1 MEPQTSAMSCVPSH
15 PPQQLTPSK
24 KRNYVGEFVHDPSSI
39 TPPLDFQST
48 PVTRSRSASPALST
62 ASTPLTELGSTPVMS
77 PSKPEMAPSD
87 SKKRKLTFAEREV
100 EKALKRQEKEEKERQ
115 KAESKAKKEE
125 ERKQK
130 EVEKKRKEED
140 KKRKEEE
147 KKAKDAVK
155 EEKQRQKDA
164 IKAEKEA
171 EKGRKA
177 AEALKKERSQMRI
190 GAFFGRPVAASTPPD
205 SADDV
210 SMGTRSRRSSIASLD
225 MAPPLI
231 ETKAREPANP
241 EFNKWILPF
250 FVSENMELAPFN
262 RFHKSTTEAT
272 LPLNQGIKPEK
283 LNTQFRKRR
292 RTARIKPVKAI
303 LEVLEEMNDSTDTG
317 SALSGYRDPFATI
330 PTKYLYFHQ
339 DVRPA
344 YQGTYTRV
352 VSPRTSRKIAVNPA
366 HRGLPNTDYD
376 YDSEAEWQEPEE
388 GDVDLMD
395 EDEKSEDEDADE
407 EMDDFLDDENDM
419 LKRQTVS
426 ELEPK
431 SSGLCWEGTNTSPQE
446 GFDLSVYRID
456 VLHDSTTFPIDP
468 FSTKHWSDTGR
479 PSPAKREKTQTTN
492 TQTPMQPPRLPLM
505 TVDPNSGSLTL
516 TSVQSDDMHEQAG
529 KKSTQAKA
537 KSVKPVKL
545 IDTNLLP
552 AFKNAVSGSTL
563 TKIGLVE
570 VLKQQ
575 FPKCAKDAIKNTLE
589 CIATRQGTKEAEKK
603 WVLTE

>member
-1 MEPQTSAMSCVPSH
+1 MACVPSH
-15 PPQQLTPSK
+15 PPPHLTPSK
-24 KRNYVGEFVHDPSSI
+24 KRKYEGDFVDAPSS
-39 TPPLDFQST
+39 TSPPLDFQST
-48 PVTRSRSASPALST
+48 PVTRSRSVSPALST
-62 ASTPLTELGSTPVMS
+62 ASTPLTELGSTPVIS

-100 EKALKRQEKEEKERQ
+100 ERALKRQEKEEKERQ

-125 ERKQK
+125 EKKQK
-130 EVEKKRKEED
+130 EVEKKRREEEKKQKD
-140 KKRKEEE
+140 EEKKRKEEE

-190 GAFFGRPVAASTPPD
+190 GAFFGRPAAASTPPD

-210 SMGTRSRRSSIASLD
+210 SMGTRSRRSSVASLD

-231 ETKAREPANP
+231 ETKIREPANP

-262 RFHKSTTEAT
+262 RFHKSTTDAN
-272 LPLNQGIKPEK
+272 LPLNQGITPDKVNK
-283 LNTQFRKRR
+283 QFRKRR
-292 RTARIKPVKAI
+292 RAAQIKPVRAI
-303 LEVLEEMNDSTDTG
+303 LEEMNDSAETA
-317 SALSGYRDPFATI
+317 SALSDSKDPFTTI

-352 VSPRTSRKIAVNPA
+352 VSPRTSRKIAVNPT

-426 ELEPK
+426 EMEPK
-431 SSGLCWEGTNTSPQE
+431 SSGLCWQGTHISPKEGL
-446 GFDLSVYRID
+446 DLSVYRID

-468 FSTKHWSDTGR
+468 FSTKHWSDVGK
-479 PSPAKREKTQTTN
+479 PSPSKREKTHTMN

-505 TVDPNSGSLTL
+505 AVDPNSGNLTL
-516 TSVQSDDMHEQAG
+516 SSVQPDNTHDHAG
-529 KKSTQAKA
+529 KKLAHAKA
-537 KSVKPVKL
+537 KSDKPIKL

-552 AFKNAVSGSTL
+552 AFKSAVSGSTL

-589 CIATRQGTKEAEKK
+589 SVATRQGTKEAEKK
-603 WVLTE
+603 WVLTD